1 MIDGRRLLRGL
12 VSAVLVAVLGLVVG
26 CGDANLGRVRGTVTL
41 DGQPLEGAMVTFAPV
56 EGGRPAAGRTDARG
70 RYQLVYS
77 RDAGGA
83 MIGEHLVTITTYDE
97 RPGENGEDQIIAER
111 VPARYNAKS
120 ELKRTVEAG
129 SNEINFELESEGDI
143 VTRIE

>member
-1 MIDGRRLLRGL
+1 MIDGRSLLRGL

-26 CGDANLGRVRGTVTL
+26 CGDANLGRVQGTVTL

-56 EGGRPAAGRTDARG
+56 EGGRPAAGRTDASG

-97 RPGENGEDQIIAER
+97 RPGENDEDVIVPER
-111 VPARYNAKS
+111 VPARYNANS
-120 ELKRTVEAG
+120 ELKVTVEPG
-129 SNEINFELESEGDI
+129 SNEMNFELESEGEI
-143 VTRIE
+143 VTPIE

>member
-1 MIDGRRLLRGL
+1 MIDGRSLLRGL
-12 VSAVLVAVLGLVVG
+12 ALAALVAVLGSVFG
-26 CGDANLGRVRGTVTL
+26 CGDANLGRVQGTVTL

-83 MIGEHLVTITTYDE
+83 MIGEHLVTISTYDE
-97 RPGENGEDQIIAER
+97 RPGENDEDQIIPER
-111 VPARYNAKS
+111 VPAQYNANS
-120 ELKRTVEAG
+120 ELKVTVEPG
-129 SNEINFELESEGDI
+129 SNEMNFELESEGEI
-143 VTRIE
+143 VTPIE